1 MSREEVK
8 SVCNFLLSEE
18 SLTAEPSS
26 PVSITNTSI
35 SDNDSGPSNT
45 KEPREEKQ
53 KHDNSVNNLDE

>member
-26 PVSITNTSI
+26 PVSITNT
-35 SDNDSGPSNT
+35 T
-45 KEPREEKQ
+45 KEPREEKK